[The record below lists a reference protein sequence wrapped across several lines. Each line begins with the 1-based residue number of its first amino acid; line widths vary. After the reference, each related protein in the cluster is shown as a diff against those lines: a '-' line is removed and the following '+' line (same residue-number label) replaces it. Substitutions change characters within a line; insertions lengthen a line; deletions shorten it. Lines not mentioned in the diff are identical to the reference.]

1 MDISLYAWNTICL
14 MFTLLMTVYSQLL
27 YESSTQWDSEFNRDT
42 DKFVIQSTLHVTETI
57 LKNTQSELEVLK
69 ANALSVSV
77 SYDELLKMFNKRELP
92 TGTFK
97 FYYYITSSY
106 TWSCYQI
113 THLILELKS
122 LKEKCMNNLT

>member
-1 MDISLYAWNTICL
+1 MDILLYAWNTICL

-42 DKFVIQSTLHVTETI
+42 DKVIQSTLHVTETI
-57 LKNTQSELEVLK
+57 LKNTQSELEVFK

-97 FYYYITSSY
+97 VLYYIF
-106 TWSCYQI
+106 I
-113 THLILELKS
+113 HLVLLPNHS
-122 LKEKCMNNLT
+122 PQS

>member
-1 MDISLYAWNTICL
+1 MDILFYAWNTICL

-27 YESSTQWDSEFNRDT
+27 YESSTKWDSEFNRDT
-42 DKFVIQSTLHVTETI
+42 DKFVIQSTLHVTDTI
-57 LKNTQSELEVLK
+57 LKNTQSELEVSK

-97 FYYYITSSY
+97 FYYITSSY
-106 TWSCYQI
+106 TWSCYHI
-113 THLILELKS
+113 FKSLILVLNS
-122 LKEKCMNNLT
+122 NP

>member
-1 MDISLYAWNTICL
+1 MDILFYAWNTICL

-42 DKFVIQSTLHVTETI
+42 DKFVIQSTLHVTDTI
-57 LKNTQSELEVLK
+57 LKNTQSELEVSK

-97 FYYYITSSY
+97 FYYITSSY

-113 THLILELKS
+113 FKS
-122 LKEKCMNNLT
+122 LISVLNSNP